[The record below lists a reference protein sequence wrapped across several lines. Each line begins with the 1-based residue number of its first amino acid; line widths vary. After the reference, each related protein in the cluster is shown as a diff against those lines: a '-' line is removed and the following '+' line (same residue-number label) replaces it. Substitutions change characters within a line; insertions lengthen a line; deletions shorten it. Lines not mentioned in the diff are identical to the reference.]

1 MIQKGVNLLSVAG
14 AALYQSPIHCYT
26 EINMNHPNKHI
37 TSVLLMTTSI
47 VLLVAFQAFWLKK
60 VYEEQRTW
68 LQKEADNLF
77 RATIMS
83 LQDSIIQSKFLV
95 DSDSCDAPM
104 LRTPEPVALHQ
115 GSTSTIIFR
124 SDSTLPADIPPVPD
138 SFFKHKAK
146 TEITL
151 AAKDSASFWKS
162 RENSGRLRMASRLSS
177 LPADSIR
184 SIHINKTLNQ
194 VILNVQKIDGERN
207 FVIRINED
215 TLATAAVQKAFVDNL
230 KIAGLP
236 DAFTLQKTTLRDHA
250 DTTKDRL
257 MLGPIPAGMPP
268 REMFLAELQHYEGYL
283 FRKIIPQGLF
293 SLFLVGITTLAFW
306 FIYRS
311 LRKQQ
316 RLAQLKNDFISNV
329 THELKTPIATVS
341 VAIEAMNNFN
351 ALDNPQLTREYLDI
365 SKNELN
371 RLNLLV
377 DKVLK
382 MAIFEQGEPD
392 LRMEQFDLREMIQQI
407 VTSMKLQFEK
417 FNAKVSFQT
426 NGEHFHMQA
435 DRIHLTNVVYNLIDN
450 ALKYSRENPVINL
463 NLIGQNGHIH
473 LEVEDN
479 GIGIAPEHQR
489 RIFEKF
495 YRVTSGDV
503 HNTKGHG
510 LGLSY
515 VANVIQKHGGTI
527 ELKSEPGVGSSF
539 TVHLPRD
546 NDYV

>member
-1 MIQKGVNLLSVAG
+1 MS
-14 AALYQSPIHCYT
+14 
-26 EINMNHPNKHI
+26 HPNKHI
-37 TSVLLMTTSI
+37 TSILLMSTSI
-47 VLLVAFQAFWLKK
+47 ILLVAFQAFWLKT

-77 RATIMS
+77 QTTIMS
-83 LQDSIIQSKFLV
+83 LQDSIIQSKFMV
-95 DSDSCDAPM
+95 DSDSCDTPM
-104 LRTPEPVALHQ
+104 LRTPEPIAMHQ
-115 GSTSTIIFR
+115 GSTSTIFFR

-138 SFFKHKAK
+138 SFFKNKAK

-151 AAKDSASFWKS
+151 AAIDSTGFWKS
-162 RENSGRLRMASRLSS
+162 RENGGKLRIASRLSS

-194 VILNVQKIDGERN
+194 VILNVQKINGERN

-215 TLATAAVQKAFVDNL
+215 TLTTSSVQKAFAENL

-236 DAFTLQKTTLRDHA
+236 DAFTLQKTAMRDHA
-250 DTTKDRL
+250 ETKDRL
-257 MLGPIPAGMPP
+257 MVGPIPAGMPP
-268 REMFLAELQHYEGYL
+268 REMFLAELQHYDGYL

-293 SLFLVGITTLAFW
+293 SLFLVSITSLAFW

-426 NGEHFHMQA
+426 NGEHFNMQA

-463 NLIGQNGHIH
+463 HLIGQYGHIH

-479 GIGIAPEHQR
+479 GIGIAPEHQQ

-515 VANVIQKHGGTI
+515 VANVIQKHGGSI
-527 ELKSEPGVGSSF
+527 ELSSKPGVGSRF

>member
-1 MIQKGVNLLSVAG
+1 
-14 AALYQSPIHCYT
+14 
-26 EINMNHPNKHI
+26 MNHPNKHI

-68 LQKEADNLF
+68 LQKETDNLF

-95 DSDSCDAPM
+95 DSDSCDALM

-124 SDSTLPADIPPVPD
+124 SDSTLPADITPVPD

-151 AAKDSASFWKS
+151 AAMDSASFWKS

-215 TLATAAVQKAFVDNL
+215 TLAIAAVQKAFAGNL
-230 KIAGLP
+230 KTAGLP
-236 DAFTLQKTTLRDHA
+236 DVFTLQKTALRDHT
-250 DTTKDRL
+250 DTNDRL

-306 FIYRS
+306 FIYKS

-407 VTSMKLQFEK
+407 VNSMKLQFEK

-426 NGEHFHMQA
+426 NGEHFRMQA

-527 ELKSEPGVGSSF
+527 ELASEPGVGSRF